1 MKKLVL
7 IIILVIVSISLFLSL
22 VLSKPV
28 KKEVNV
34 KKNFIEE
41 AKCLPCYKNNNIKRY
56 QDYQKLNSNLS
67 VADIVTRVNLNLD
80 LPFYTN
86 TKEAKLTNTFYTLVN
101 KYNYL
106 REDFVPN
113 NLVELEAPYAREGI
127 YLVKSARDKFYELVK
142 KASEEGL
149 TIRAISAYRG
159 YTYQKRLYDK
169 YVEND
174 GIAKADTYSARP
186 GFSDHQTGL
195 VVDVDNSINSFEGF
209 TNTKEY
215 QWMLANS
222 YKYGFIL
229 RYPEGKEAI
238 TGYQFESWHYRFV
251 GVKLAKKIKA
261 SNLTFDE
268 YFTRY
273 LDFSYSS

>member
-1 MKKLVL
+1 MKKLFPVFIL
-7 IIILVIVSISLFLSL
+7 IVALISVSGFFFN
-22 VLSKPV
+22 KPI
-28 KKEVNV
+28 KKEVKY
-34 KKNFIEE
+34 KKSFIEE
-41 AKCLPCYKNNNIKRY
+41 AKCLPYYKNNNIKRY
-56 QDYQKLNSNLS
+56 QDYQKLNNNLT
-67 VADIVTRVNLNLD
+67 VEDIVTRVNLNLD

-86 TKEAKLTNTFYTLVN
+86 TKEAKLTNTFYCLVN

-106 REDFVPN
+106 SEDFVPS
-113 NLVELEAPYAREGI
+113 NLVELEAPYARKGI
-127 YLVKSARDKFYELVK
+127 YLVKEAKDNFYKLVDKAK
-142 KASEEGL
+142 EEGF

-174 GIAKADTYSARP
+174 GVSKADTYSARP

-195 VVDVDNSINSFEGF
+195 VVDVDDSINSFEGF

-215 QWMLANS
+215 QWMLDNS

-229 RYPEGKEAI
+229 RYPEGKETI

-251 GVKLAKKIKA
+251 GIKLAKKIKV

-273 LDFSYSS
+273 LDFSS

>member
-22 VLSKPV
+22 LLSKPV
-28 KKEVNV
+28 KKEVSV

-41 AKCLPCYKNNNIKRY
+41 AKCLPYYKNNNIKRY

-113 NLVELEAPYAREGI
+113 NLVELETPYARKGI
-127 YLVKSARDKFYELVK
+127 YLVEEVRNNFYKLVDKAK
-142 KASEEGL
+142 EEGL
-149 TIRAISAYRG
+149 TIKAISAYRG

-174 GIAKADTYSARP
+174 GVSKADTYSARP

-195 VVDVDNSINSFEGF
+195 VVDVDNSINSFEAF

-215 QWMLANS
+215 HWMLANS